1 MGKVKGQRDNKGMRP
16 IREIAAAIGLLEDD
30 LEYYGRYK
38 AKVGL
43 KAINRL
49 KRRTDASLILVS
61 AMTPTPA
68 GEGKTTVSIGL
79 AQALAKLGKSAMVA
93 LREPSLGPVF
103 GIKGGATG
111 GGLSR
116 VLPADDINLH
126 FTNDFPAVESA
137 HNLLSAL
144 IDNSIF
150 HGNPLNIDPRKITW
164 RRVMDINDRSL
175 RDIVIGLG
183 GSTNGVPRETGFDI
197 VPSSEIMAI
206 LCLSRSYA
214 ELKDKIRK
222 TLVGF
227 TYDDRPVMT
236 GDLKVE
242 GAVTALL
249 KHALLPNLVQTTEG
263 VPAIIHGGPFAN
275 IAQGTNSIIGTD
287 LALRL
292 ADYVVTEAGF
302 GFELGAEKYFDIVAP
317 YGNLNPRIVVLVAT
331 IRALK
336 YHAGVAREDLN
347 GPNPRLAVLGMAN
360 LRKHYE
366 NIDKFNVPCIIALNR
381 FPSDTDEE
389 IRAVVEAAEY
399 EGMNIAPADIFRL
412 GGEGGLELA
421 EKTANLIAQSSGA
434 FRTLY
439 KWDQPV
445 EDKIFTI
452 ASEIYGAVSI
462 DYQPLARRN
471 LDLIKKFG
479 FDKLPIC
486 IAKTQQSL
494 SDNPALLGLPRD
506 FIVTVREIK
515 IASGAGFLIP
525 ITGDILRMPGLS
537 KTPAAYH
544 IDIDDDGNITGV
556 DSPPLPAIPA
566 TPGAARHG

>member
-1 MGKVKGQRDNKGMRP
+1 MGKAKEQRAAKAMKP
-16 IREIAAAIGLLEDD
+16 IREIAASIGLGEDD

-38 AKVGL
+38 AKVRL
-43 KAINRL
+43 EAINRCE
-49 KRRTDASLILVS
+49 RRADASLILVS

-79 AQALAKLGKSAMVA
+79 AQALAKLGKSTMVA

-111 GGLSR
+111 GGLSC
-116 VLPADDINLH
+116 VLPEDEINLH

-144 IDNSIF
+144 VDNAIF
-150 HGNPLNIDPRKITW
+150 HGNPLNIDSRKVTW
-164 RRVMDINDRSL
+164 RRVMDLNDRSL

-227 TYDDRPVMT
+227 TYDNKPVMT

-242 GAVTALL
+242 GAITALL

-263 VPAIIHGGPFAN
+263 VPAVIHGGPFAN
-275 IAQGTNSIIGTD
+275 IAQGTSSIMGTD

-302 GFELGAEKYFDIVAP
+302 GFDLGAEKFFDIVAP

-331 IRALK
+331 VRALK
-336 YHAGVAREDLN
+336 YHAGVAREEIND
-347 GPNPRLAVLGMAN
+347 PNPRAAVLGMAN

-389 IRAVVEAAEY
+389 IRAVIKAAEY
-399 EGMNIAPADIFRL
+399 EGMNIAPADIFRF

-421 EKTANLIAQSSGA
+421 EKTVSLIARAKGVY
-434 FRTLY
+434 RTLY

-462 DYQPLARRN
+462 DYQPLAKRN

-525 ITGDILRMPGLS
+525 ITGDILRMPGLA
-537 KTPAAYH
+537 KVPAAYH
-544 IDIDDDGNITGV
+544 IDIDNDGNITGI
-556 DSPPLPAIPA
+556 DAPADA
-566 TPGAARHG
+566 

>member
-1 MGKVKGQRDNKGMRP
+1 
-16 IREIAAAIGLLEDD
+16 
-30 LEYYGRYK
+30 
-38 AKVGL
+38 
-43 KAINRL
+43 
-49 KRRTDASLILVS
+49 
-61 AMTPTPA
+61 
-68 GEGKTTVSIGL
+68 
-79 AQALAKLGKSAMVA
+79 
-93 LREPSLGPVF
+93 
-103 GIKGGATG
+103 
-111 GGLSR
+111 
-116 VLPADDINLH
+116 
-126 FTNDFPAVESA
+126 
-137 HNLLSAL
+137 
-144 IDNSIF
+144 
-150 HGNPLNIDPRKITW
+150 
-164 RRVMDINDRSL
+164 
-175 RDIVIGLG
+175 VIGLG

-222 TLVGF
+222 ILVGF
-227 TYDDRPVMT
+227 TYDDKPVIA

-249 KHALLPNLVQTTEG
+249 KYALLPNLVQTTEG

-275 IAQGTNSIIGTD
+275 IAQGTNSVMGTD

-302 GFELGAEKYFDIVAP
+302 GFDLGAEKFFDIVAP
-317 YGNLNPRIVVLVAT
+317 YGELNPRIVVLVAT
-331 IRALK
+331 VRALK

-347 GPNPRLAVLGMAN
+347 APNARAAVLGMAN
-360 LRKHYE
+360 LRKHYG

-389 IRAVVEAAEY
+389 VRAVVDAAER

-412 GGEGGLELA
+412 GGEGGLDLA
-421 EKTANLIAQSSGA
+421 EKTVRLIAGA
-434 FRTLY
+434 TGTFRTLY
-439 KWDQPV
+439 DWEQPV

-462 DYQPLARRN
+462 DYRPLAKRN
-471 LDLIKKFG
+471 LDLIRRFG
-479 FDKLPIC
+479 FDKLPVC

-494 SDNPALLGLPRD
+494 SDNPSLLGMPRD

-525 ITGDILRMPGLS
+525 ITGEILRMPGLS
-537 KTPAAYH
+537 KSPAAYH
-544 IDIDDDGNITGV
+544 IDIDDAGTISGIV
-556 DSPPLPAIPA
+556 
-566 TPGAARHG
+566 

>member
-1 MGKVKGQRDNKGMRP
+1 MKKTKQYSPEKDLRP
-16 IREIAAAIGLLEDD
+16 IVEIASSVGLTEND
-30 LEYYGRYK
+30 LELYGRYK
-38 AKVGL
+38 AKARL
-43 KAINRL
+43 EAI
-49 KRRTDASLILVS
+49 RRFSRRKDSSLILVS

-79 AQALAKLGKSAMVA
+79 AQALARIGKSTIAA

-116 VLPADDINLH
+116 VHPVDDINLH

-137 HNLLSAL
+137 HNLLSA
-144 IDNSIF
+144 IVDNSIF

-164 RRVMDINDRSL
+164 RRVLDMNDRSL

-206 LCLSRSYA
+206 LCLSRSY
-214 ELKDKIRK
+214 EDLKDKIGK
-222 TLVGF
+222 ILVSF
-227 TYDDRPVMT
+227 TYGDQPVT
-236 GDLKVE
+236 AGDLKVE

-249 KHALLPNLVQTTEG
+249 KYALLPNLVQTTEG

-275 IAQGTNSIIGTD
+275 IAQGTNSIMGTD

-302 GFELGAEKYFDIVAP
+302 GFDLGAEKFFDIVAP

-336 YHAGVAREDLN
+336 YHAGISREELNVPNARA
-347 GPNPRLAVLGMAN
+347 AVLGMAN
-360 LRKHYE
+360 LRKHYD

-389 IRAVVEAAEY
+389 IKAVMEAAEN

-421 EKTANLIAQSSGA
+421 EKTVQLIADSPGT
-434 FRTLY
+434 FKPLY
-439 KWDQPV
+439 DWNLPV
-445 EDKIFTI
+445 EDKIFKV

-462 DYQPLARRN
+462 DYQPQARRN
-471 LDLIKKFG
+471 LDLIKKIG
-479 FDKLPIC
+479 YGNLPVC

-494 SDNPALLGLPRD
+494 SDNPRLLGLPKN

-525 ITGDILRMPGLS
+525 ITGEILRMPGLS
-537 KTPAAYH
+537 KVPAAYNIN
-544 IDIDDDGNITGV
+544 IDNNGIITGIV
-556 DSPPLPAIPA
+556 
-566 TPGAARHG
+566 

>member
-1 MGKVKGQRDNKGMRP
+1 MTRHSHKKATPVLKP
-16 IREIAAAIGLLEDD
+16 IVDIAASIGLAEED
-30 LEYYGRYK
+30 LECYGRYK
-38 AKVGL
+38 AKVRL
-43 KAINRL
+43 EAIHRFQ
-49 KRRTDASLILVS
+49 RRPDASLILVS

-79 AQALAKLGKSAMVA
+79 AQALAGLGKSTITA

-103 GIKGGATG
+103 GMKGGATG

-116 VLPADDINLH
+116 VHPVDDINLH

-137 HNLLSAL
+137 HNLLSAML
-144 IDNSIF
+144 DNSVY
-150 HGNPLNIDPRKITW
+150 HDNPLNIDPRKITW
-164 RRVMDINDRSL
+164 RRVIDMNDRFL

-183 GSTNGVPRETGFDI
+183 GSANGLPRETGFDI

-214 ELKDKIRK
+214 ELKEKIRRI
-222 TLVGF
+222 LVGF
-227 TYDDRPVMT
+227 THDKRPVMA

-249 KHALLPNLVQTTEG
+249 KYALLPNLVQTTEN

-275 IAQGTNSIIGTD
+275 IAQGTSSIMGTD

-302 GFELGAEKYFDIVAP
+302 GFDLGAEKFFDIVAP
-317 YGNLNPRIVVLVAT
+317 YGGLNPRIVVLVAT
-331 IRALK
+331 VRALK
-336 YHAGVAREDLN
+336 YHAGIDRADLDLS
-347 GPNPRLAVLGMAN
+347 NPRAAVLGMAN
-360 LRKHYE
+360 LRKHYQ
-366 NIDKFNVPCIIALNR
+366 NIDKFHVPCVIALNR

-389 IRAVVEAAEY
+389 VEAVVKAAED
-399 EGMNIAPADIFRL
+399 EGMNIAPCDIFRL

-421 EKTANLIAQSSGA
+421 EKTVEILSTMPGEY
-434 FRTLY
+434 RPLY
-439 KWDQPV
+439 DWDLPV
-445 EDKIFTI
+445 EDKIFTV

-462 DYQPLARRN
+462 DYQPLARKN
-471 LDLIKKFG
+471 LDLINRYG
-479 FDKLPIC
+479 FDKLPVC

-494 SDNPALLGLPRD
+494 SDNPSLLGLPSD

-525 ITGDILRMPGLS
+525 ITGEIMRMPGLS
-537 KTPAAYH
+537 KTPAAYN
-544 IDIDDDGNITGV
+544 IDIDDQGTITGV
-556 DSPPLPAIPA
+556 S
-566 TPGAARHG
+566 TPGEIAPLT

>member
-1 MGKVKGQRDNKGMRP
+1 MMKTKQHSPEKNLRP
-16 IREIAAAIGLLEDD
+16 IVEIASSIGLTEND
-30 LEYYGRYK
+30 LELYGRYK
-38 AKVGL
+38 AKVRL
-43 KAINRL
+43 EAI
-49 KRRTDASLILVS
+49 RRFSRRKDSALILVS

-79 AQALAKLGKSAMVA
+79 AQALAKIGKSTIAA

-116 VLPADDINLH
+116 VHPVDDINLH

-137 HNLLSAL
+137 HNLLSA
-144 IDNSIF
+144 IVDNSVF

-164 RRVMDINDRSL
+164 RRVLDVNDRSL

-206 LCLSRSYA
+206 LCLSRSYE
-214 ELKDKIRK
+214 ELKDKIGK
-222 TLVGF
+222 ILVSF
-227 TYDDRPVMT
+227 TYDDQPVT
-236 GDLKVE
+236 ASHLKVE

-249 KHALLPNLVQTTEG
+249 KYALLPNLVQTTEG

-275 IAQGTNSIIGTD
+275 IAQGTSSIMGTD

-302 GFELGAEKYFDIVAP
+302 GFDLGAEKFFDIVAP

-336 YHAGVAREDLN
+336 YHAGISREELPEPNARA
-347 GPNPRLAVLGMAN
+347 AVLGMAN
-360 LRKHYE
+360 LRKHYN
-366 NIDKFNVPCIIALNR
+366 NIDKFNVPCIVALNR
-381 FPSDTDEE
+381 FPTDTDEE
-389 IRAVVEAAEY
+389 IKAVTEAAEN

-421 EKTANLIAQSSGA
+421 QKTVQLIADTPGA
-434 FRTLY
+434 FKPLY
-439 KWDQPV
+439 EWDLPV
-445 EDKIFTI
+445 EDKIFKV

-462 DYQPLARRN
+462 DYQPQAKRN
-471 LDLIKKFG
+471 LDLIKKIG
-479 FDKLPIC
+479 YDKLPVC
-486 IAKTQQSL
+486 VAKTQQSL
-494 SDNPALLGLPRD
+494 SDNPSLLGLPKN

-515 IASGAGFLIP
+515 VASGAGFLIP
-525 ITGDILRMPGLS
+525 ITGEILRMPGLA
-537 KTPAAYH
+537 KFPAAYNIN
-544 IDIDDDGNITGV
+544 IDNNGIITGIV
-556 DSPPLPAIPA
+556 
-566 TPGAARHG
+566 

>member
-1 MGKVKGQRDNKGMRP
+1 MGKVRKQRAVQGPRP
-16 IREIAAAIGLLEDD
+16 IADIAASVGLLEDD

-38 AKVGL
+38 AKVRIE
-43 KAINRL
+43 AI
-49 KRRTDASLILVS
+49 KRFERRENASLILVS

-68 GEGKTTVSIGL
+68 GEGKTTISIGL
-79 AQALAKLGKSAMVA
+79 AQALAKLGKPTIVT

-111 GGLSR
+111 GGLSC
-116 VLPADDINLH
+116 VLPMDDINLH
-126 FTNDFPAVESA
+126 FTNDFPAVETA

-144 IDNSIF
+144 VDNSVF

-164 RRVMDINDRSL
+164 RRVMDLNDRSL

-222 TLVGF
+222 ILVGF
-227 TYDDRPVMT
+227 TYDDRPVIT
-236 GDLKVE
+236 GDLKIE

-249 KHALLPNLVQTTEG
+249 KYALLPNLVQTTEG

-302 GFELGAEKYFDIVAP
+302 GFELGAEKFFDIVSP
-317 YGNLNPRIVVLVAT
+317 YGNFNPRIVVLVAT

-336 YHAGVAREDLN
+336 YHAGVDREALN
-347 GPNPRLAVLGMAN
+347 EPNPRLAILGMAN

-381 FPSDTDEE
+381 FPSDTDAEIQAV
-389 IRAVVEAAEY
+389 IRAAED

-421 EKTANLIAQSSGA
+421 EKTMALIAKASGT

-445 EDKIFTI
+445 EDKIFTV
-452 ASEIYGAVSI
+452 ASKIYGAVSI
-462 DYQPLARRN
+462 DYQPLAKRN
-471 LDLIKKFG
+471 LDLIKKYG

-525 ITGDILRMPGLS
+525 ITGEILRMPGLS
-537 KTPAAYH
+537 KAPAAYH
-544 IDIDDDGNITGV
+544 IDIDDDGNITGILNPV
-556 DSPPLPAIPA
+556 NPE
-566 TPGAARHG
+566 T